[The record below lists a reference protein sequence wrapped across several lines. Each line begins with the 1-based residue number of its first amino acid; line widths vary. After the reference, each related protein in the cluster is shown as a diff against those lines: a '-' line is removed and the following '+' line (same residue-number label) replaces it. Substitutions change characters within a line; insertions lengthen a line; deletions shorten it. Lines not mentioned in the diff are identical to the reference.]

1 MREWQMGDS
10 ESVTKTIT
18 EADVEE
24 FAHISGD
31 NNPVHLD
38 EEYASTTRFGKRIAH
53 GVLVAGLISATI
65 GTRIPGHGAIY
76 AGQCMKFLRPVY
88 LGDTIT
94 ATVTIREYD
103 RDRGK
108 MVLETVCRNQEGEE
122 VISGEAEIRYKPEWA
137 AGSGSAVAGPARKA
151 A

>member
-1 MREWQMGDS
+1 MHEWKVGDS
-10 ESVTKTIT
+10 ESVTRTIT
-18 EADVEE
+18 ESDVEK
-24 FAHISGD
+24 FAGISGD

-76 AGQCMKFLRPVY
+76 AGQCLRFLRPVF

-94 ATVTIREYD
+94 ATVTILDYD

-108 MVLETVCRNQEGEE
+108 MLLDTICRNQDGEMVLAGDAE
-122 VISGEAEIRYKPEWA
+122 VRYKPEWA
-137 AGSGSAVAGPARKA
+137 AGPGTGLAGSSRKA
-151 A
+151 S

>member
-1 MREWQMGDS
+1 MRDWKVGDS
-10 ESVTKTIT
+10 ESVTKTIS

-65 GTRIPGHGAIY
+65 GTRIPGNGAIY
-76 AGQCMKFLRPVY
+76 AGQCIKFLRPVY

-94 ATVTIREYD
+94 ATVTILDYD

-108 MVLETVCRNQEGEE
+108 MTLDTVCRNQDGEM
-122 VISGEAEIRYKPEWA
+122 VLSGEAEIRYKPEWA
-137 AGSGSAVAGPARKA
+137 VGATSSMAGSMRKA